1 MFICRYVPSFI
12 PPPLA
17 SKGKE
22 PERKVSIVIEALT
35 SGFIFNVEMYTD
47 LMLVC
52 CTFQKEEEKPKEK
65 EKGKSRN
72 IDHFMEELK
81 QEQEMRERRNQDRE
95 QWRDG
100 RLGEHS
106 IVSDTFSYL
115 LAYCL

>member
-1 MFICRYVPSFI
+1 LRV
-12 PPPLA
+12 
-17 SKGKE
+17 
-22 PERKVSIVIEALT
+22 
-35 SGFIFNVEMYTD
+35 
-47 LMLVC
+47 

-100 RLGEHS
+100 RPGEHS
-106 IVSDTFSYL
+106 IVSDIFFSL
-115 LAYCL
+115 FVYCLAWV

>member
-1 MFICRYVPSFI
+1 
-12 PPPLA
+12 
-17 SKGKE
+17 
-22 PERKVSIVIEALT
+22 
-35 SGFIFNVEMYTD
+35 MYPD

-81 QEQEMRERRNQDRE
+81 HEQELRERRNQDRE

-100 RLGEHS
+100 RIVEHS

-115 LAYCL
+115 FACCILFGLDFGPSIFKCTQLVYCLYISLLNAIGQD